1 MRICDFDLSSMVSSN
16 HTPTTTPILS
26 TPVGSAE
33 YMAPEVID
41 TFLGE
46 AFYYDKKCDLWSL
59 GVILFMMLCGRPP
72 FYGHCGKDCG
82 WERGENCPKCQVRCV
97 CVCVCAR
104 AFWYDIVFTNDL
116 RSNYQ
121 WFLFG
126 RALVLYTH
134 VAMFKA
140 IILRFES

>member
-72 FYGHCGKDCG
+72 FYGRCGKDCG
-82 WERGENCPKCQVRCV
+82 WERGENCPKCQVLYV
-97 CVCVCAR
+97 AR
-104 AFWYDIVFTNDL
+104 ERGMEGGRERERL
-116 RSNYQ
+116 REG
-121 WFLFG
+121 WG
-126 RALVLYTH
+126 VRDACD
-134 VAMFKA
+134 
-140 IILRFES
+140 

>member
-1 MRICDFDLSSMVSSN
+1 MMSSN

-72 FYGHCGKDCG
+72 FYGRCGKDCG
-82 WERGENCPKCQVRCV
+82 WERGENCPKCQVCVERERVCV
-97 CVCVCAR
+97 CVCVCMYGER
-104 AFWYDIVFTNDL
+104 
-116 RSNYQ
+116 
-121 WFLFG
+121 
-126 RALVLYTH
+126 
-134 VAMFKA
+134 
-140 IILRFES
+140 